1 MMPFLGINPSL
12 ICFSEMSLIDFL
24 WEKFEFFFSHCFVF
38 SLSRETVFNLTQ
50 RREYLILQEE
60 ELVSYC
66 LVIAKSRVF
75 KGAH

>member
-1 MMPFLGINPSL
+1 M
-12 ICFSEMSLIDFL
+12 
-24 WEKFEFFFSHCFVF
+24 FFSHCFVF

-75 KGAH
+75 KAAH